1 MGLSEFIRK
10 YMLQNFTFGFILG
23 IIVSVLF
30 FAFGHRYIVRQY
42 QNIKIDEMVEGYT
55 SEKPSV
61 SIEDMEAYIAT
72 QPQEDQERLEKRAVD
87 AINMAQLPMK
97 SWWNQVR
104 RYTPEVR
111 ARAFYQRYQS
121 LETQEEK
128 LELIRQADTIPGFTS
143 ERFLAE
149 WGKIKKR

>member
-97 SWWNQVR
+97 SW
-104 RYTPEVR
+104 
-111 ARAFYQRYQS
+111 
-121 LETQEEK
+121 
-128 LELIRQADTIPGFTS
+128 
-143 ERFLAE
+143 
-149 WGKIKKR
+149 